1 MKKKLQFH
9 LFRPK
14 IRQQIIHLY
23 FLVSI
28 IPIVILGCFSM
39 IYLREQ
45 MSDKYENQ
53 IKADA
58 LRVKSIL
65 FDITTSMYTACESI
79 TGDLDFMNLF
89 GRHYT
94 PSSDAETYNRV
105 ASLLD
110 SMHQNNAAI
119 SSVQIYTNNTSIPT
133 GTYITSVSNNY
144 ENELWYEQVKDDQWN
159 TWIYLKQKDRRNND
173 IYQLSL
179 VQRIGV
185 FSREYSAYLVLSL
198 DSNYLKNR
206 IEQNDYEIMASVDD
220 GSIFYSS
227 DQNWFNES
235 MPFPI
240 PYKDDYISYTGPITL
255 NDSTTLSEFTT
266 FLPYKTG
273 NKFYI
278 CVIDTLA
285 YSIINKMSI
294 LFGCIIVM
302 ATLIPTTL
310 IFLFSDFFSK
320 RVNSLKH
327 AMHQASLGDYNIID
341 HLQGD
346 DELGETFR
354 DLKKTVELIHEKDA
368 LFYQSRLNE
377 QQLINQQQQME
388 FKMLASQINPHFLYN
403 TLETIRMQAIAA
415 GNKDVSTSI
424 RLLGKSMRYVLE
436 NTGSNSATLAHEVE
450 YIKTYLSIQH
460 LRFGDR
466 VKYSFL
472 IPEAINLNQYRIQ
485 PLLLQPIIENSI
497 IHGLEAIETDGL
509 ITISIELKENQILI
523 CIQDNGVG
531 MSPEQLEHLKSS
543 INQSDY
549 KSTANIGLYNTNQRL
564 RLLYG
569 DDYGLIISS
578 TLNVGT
584 TVTLRLPIT
593 SDGNY

>member
-255 NDSTTLSEFTT
+255 NASTTLSEFTT

>member
-1 MKKKLQFH
+1 MKKKLKFR

-23 FLVSI
+23 LLVSI

-39 IYLREQ
+39 TYLRKQ

-79 TGDLDFMNLF
+79 TGDSDSMKLF
-89 GRHYT
+89 GTHYS
-94 PSSDAETYNRV
+94 PSSDVESYNRV
-105 ASLLD
+105 TSLLD

-119 SSVQIYTNNTSIPT
+119 SSIQIYTNNPNIPT

-144 ENELWYEQVKDDQWN
+144 TDELWYDQLEPDQWN
-159 TWIYLKQKDRRNND
+159 TWIYLKQKDRLNND

-198 DSNYLKNR
+198 DNNYLKNR
-206 IEQNDYEIMASVDD
+206 IDQNDYEIMASVDD
-220 GSIFYSS
+220 GSIFYASNQS
-227 DQNWFNES
+227 WLNES
-235 MPFPI
+235 MPFPN
-240 PYKDDYISYTGPITL
+240 PYKDDYISYTGPLKIE
-255 NDSTTLSEFTT
+255 DSTTLSEFTT

-285 YSIINKMSI
+285 YSNINNMSFI
-294 LFGCIIVM
+294 FGCIIAI
-302 ATLIPTTL
+302 ATLIPTAL
-310 IFLFSDFFSK
+310 ILLFSNYFSK
-320 RVNSLKH
+320 RVISLKH
-327 AMHQASLGDYNIID
+327 AMHQASLGDYNIIE

-354 DLKKTVELIHEKDA
+354 DLKKTVELIYEKDA

-424 RLLGKSMRYVLE
+424 RLLGKSMHYVLE
-436 NTGSNSATLAHEVE
+436 NTGSNSATLAHEIE
-450 YIKTYLSIQH
+450 YVKTYLSIQH

-472 IPEAINLNQYRIQ
+472 IPETINLNQYRIQ

-509 ITISIELKENQILI
+509 ITISIELKEEQILI
-523 CIQDNGVG
+523 RIQDNGVG
-531 MSPEQLEHLKSS
+531 MSSEQLENLKSA
-543 INQSDY
+543 INRSDY
-549 KSTANIGLYNTNQRL
+549 KPTSNIGLYNTNQRL

-569 DDYGLIISS
+569 DEYRLIISS

-584 TVTLRLPIT
+584 TVTMKLPIT
-593 SDGNY
+593 SDEND

>member
-119 SSVQIYTNNTSIPT
+119 SSVQIYTNNASIPT